1 MQADLNNYYDMLGVT
16 DDTPISQIRLARRKR
31 LAEVHPD
38 RYGFG
43 DKRRESAEEQAKLIN
58 AAYEGIR
65 KIRANPQTLVKT
77 SFNPQPI
84 KPEFRQEDTTMRSS
98 RKRLET
104 VEAKVVVKN
113 GKVVMIKKKRP
124 VKYAMLKELRDTVRD
139 AVLSTLDG
147 VEIKLAERKAAKAKL
162 NKTVDNSKPASLSK
176 VVHIVEGNVSVE
188 SVSAS

>member
-1 MQADLNNYYDMLGVT
+1 MQSELDNYYEMLGVT
-16 DDTPISQIRLARRKR
+16 EDTPISQIRTARRKR

-38 RYGFG
+38 RFEFG
-43 DKRRESAEEQAKLIN
+43 DERREIAEEQAKLIN

-65 KIRANPQTLVKT
+65 KIRANPHVVAKAPINPEPQT
-77 SFNPQPI
+77 
-84 KPEFRQEDTTMRSS
+84 EFQQEDTVMRSS

-124 VKYAMLKELRDTVRD
+124 VKYAMFKDLRNTVRD

-162 NKTVDNSKPASLSK
+162 NKSEPESKSSRFSK
-176 VVHIVEGNVSVE
+176 VVHIVEGNVTIE
-188 SVSAS
+188 SI